1 VPRVPAAFDV
11 VVRGGTIYDGTGRD
25 PYRGDLAIK
34 GDGVAAVGVVAGRG
48 TREIDATG
56 LAVAPGFI
64 NMLSWATES
73 LIEDGRSQSD
83 IRQGVTL
90 ELFGEGWSM
99 GPLNDQMK
107 RDMREHQSD
116 VKFDVAWNTLAG
128 FLDHLVGRGISTNVA
143 SLVGATTVRINV
155 LGHEDRPPTAPE
167 LDRMR
172 SLVDRAMRE
181 GAIGVGS
188 SLIYAPAC
196 FAKTDEL
203 VALCEV
209 AARYGGLYTSH
220 IRSETDGLVEAIDEV
235 IEIVRRGGVRGEIY
249 HLKQAGRTHWG
260 KLDTVLEH
268 IESARAAGLGV
279 TADMYPYTAGATG
292 LYAIMPPWVQE
303 GGHDAWVKRLR
314 DPAIR
319 ARVAEEMRRPAEG
332 WENFL
337 FSIDSPDGIL
347 LASLKNEKL
356 KHLTGK
362 TLGEVARMRGVTP
375 EEAAIDL
382 VVEDD
387 SRVGAIYFTISEDN
401 VKRQVQLPWMSFGS
415 DAASLAPEGVFL
427 RSNPHPRAYGTFAR
441 VLGHYSRDEG
451 LIPLQEAVRRM
462 TSLPA
467 ATMGI
472 ERRGTLAPGMY
483 ADVVVFDPASVRDHA
498 TYADPHRYSTGVA
511 HVLVNGEQ
519 VIRDGEHTGAT
530 PGRVVRGRGVRVP
543 QN

>member
-1 VPRVPAAFDV
+1 MAAAEIDL
-11 VVRGGTIYDGTGRD
+11 VVRGGTIYDGSGGE
-25 PYRGDLAIK
+25 PYRGDVATA
-34 GDGVAAVGVVAGRG
+34 GDRIAAVGSLSGRG
-48 TREIDATG
+48 AREIDASG
-56 LAVAPGFI
+56 LAVSPGFI

-99 GPLNDQMK
+99 GPLNDRMK
-107 RDMREHQSD
+107 REMRERQSD
-116 VKFDVAWNTLAG
+116 VKFDVAWTTLG
-128 FLDHLVGRGISTNVA
+128 EFLGHLVSRGISTNVA

-155 LGHEDRPPTAPE
+155 LGHEDRPPTPAE
-167 LDRMR
+167 LKQMR
-172 SLVDRAMRE
+172 GLVDHAMRD

-196 FAKTDEL
+196 FADTDEL

-209 AARYGGLYTSH
+209 AARHGGLYTSH
-220 IRSETDGLVEAIDEV
+220 IRSETDGLTEAIDEV
-235 IEIVRRGGVRGEIY
+235 IEIVRRSGVRGEIY
-249 HLKQAGRTHWG
+249 HLKQAGRAHWG
-260 KLDTVLEH
+260 KLATVLEH
-268 IESARAAGLGV
+268 IESARASGLGV

-303 GGHDAWVKRLR
+303 GGHNEWVKRLR

-337 FSIDSPDGIL
+337 HSIDSPDGIL

-362 TLGEVARMRGVTP
+362 TLGEVAKMRGVTP

-401 VKRQVQLPWMSFGS
+401 VRRQMQLPWMSFGS

-451 LIPLQEAVRRM
+451 LVPLEEAVRRM
-462 TSLPA
+462 TSFPA

-472 ERRGTLAPGMY
+472 EGRGTLAAGMY
-483 ADVVVFDPASVRDHA
+483 ADVVVFDPATVKDHA

-519 VIRDGEHTGAT
+519 VIRDGDHTGAK
-530 PGRVVRGRGVRVP
+530 PGRVVRGRGARAA
-543 QN
+543 

>member
-1 VPRVPAAFDV
+1 MPAVAEAFDL
-11 VVRGGTIYDGTGRD
+11 VVRGGTIYDGSGGD
-25 PYRGDLAIK
+25 PYPGDVAVA
-34 GDGVAAVGVVAGRG
+34 GDRIARVGRVPGRG

-99 GPLNDQMK
+99 GPLNDRMK
-107 RDMREHQSD
+107 REMRERQSD
-116 VKFDVAWNTLAG
+116 VKFDIAWTTLRG

-155 LGHEDRPPTAPE
+155 LGHEDRPPTPAE
-167 LDRMR
+167 LEQMR
-172 SLVDRAMRE
+172 ALVDGAMRD

-196 FAKTDEL
+196 FANTDEL

-209 AARYGGLYTSH
+209 AAQYGGLYTSH
-220 IRSETDGLVEAIDEV
+220 IRSETDGLLDATLEV
-235 IEIVRRGGVRGEIY
+235 IEIVQRSGVRGEIY
-249 HLKQAGRTHWG
+249 HLKQAGRAHWG
-260 KLDTVLEH
+260 KLDIVLDH
-268 IESARAAGLGV
+268 IETARASGLGV

-303 GGHDAWVKRLR
+303 GGHEAWVARLR
-314 DPAIR
+314 EPAIR

-362 TLGEVARMRGVTP
+362 TLGEVAKMRGVTP

-401 VKRQVQLPWMSFGS
+401 VRRQVQLPWMSFGS

-451 LIPLQEAVRRM
+451 LIPLQETVRRM
-462 TSLPA
+462 TSFPA

-472 ERRGTLAPGMY
+472 ERRGTLARGMY
-483 ADVVVFDPASVRDHA
+483 ADVVVFDPRTIKDHA

-519 VIRDGEHTGAT
+519 VIRDGEHTGAK
-530 PGRVVRGRGVRVP
+530 PGRVVRGRGAKAA
-543 QN
+543 

>member
-1 VPRVPAAFDV
+1 MAAAFDL
-11 VVRGGTIYDGTGRD
+11 VVRGGTIYDGTGGD
-25 PYRGDLAIK
+25 PYRGDLATR
-34 GDGVAAVGVVAGRG
+34 GDEVAAVGAVSGRG
-48 TREIDATG
+48 SREIDATG

-73 LIEDGRSQSD
+73 LLEDGRSQSD

-99 GPLNDQMK
+99 GPLNDRMK
-107 RDMREHQSD
+107 RDMLERQSD
-116 VKFDVAWNTLAG
+116 VKFDVPWTTLGG
-128 FLDHLVGRGISTNVA
+128 FLDHLVKPGISTNVA

-155 LGHEDRPPTAPE
+155 LGHEDRPPSPAE
-167 LDRMR
+167 LERMR
-172 SLVDRAMRE
+172 ALVDRAMRD

-196 FAKTDEL
+196 FADTDEL

-209 AARYGGLYTSH
+209 AARHGGLYTSH

-235 IEIVRRGGVRGEIY
+235 IDIVKRTGVRGEIY

-260 KLDTVLEH
+260 KLDVVLEH
-268 IESARAAGLGV
+268 IEAARAAGLGV

-303 GGHDAWVKRLR
+303 GGHDAWVQRLR

-347 LASLKNEKL
+347 LASLKNDKL

-451 LIPLQEAVRRM
+451 LMPLQEAVRRM
-462 TSLPA
+462 TSFPA

-472 ERRGTLAPGMY
+472 EKRGTLAAGMH
-483 ADVVVFDPASVRDHA
+483 ADVVVFDPRAIKDHA

-511 HVLVNGEQ
+511 HVFVNGEQ

-530 PGRVVRGRGVRVP
+530 PGRVVRGRGAKAA
-543 QN
+543 